1 MRSECSSSSHGD
13 AGRTRGPHSKQYM
26 ECARHMHPKA
36 SRHIGM
42 YAPREW
48 VAWIWAAEACVQL
61 GSRSHSH
68 LAPAVLKELKRVAAR
83 PRSGRVD
90 RASKHH
96 RRRLQTCAWD
106 AWQHGQAK
114 KRSRGAIWAHA
125 SMHHHAVAIRP
136 GRMDGTI
143 STCRRLQLTRSHSS
157 VPFSRRHPLPR
168 WSGQVLRP
176 QDQHGRR
183 PRSRAER
190 RTAPT
195 SRREVRIFLLT
206 RFRG

>member
-1 MRSECSSSSHGD
+1 
-13 AGRTRGPHSKQYM
+13 
-26 ECARHMHPKA
+26 
-36 SRHIGM
+36 
-42 YAPREW
+42 
-48 VAWIWAAEACVQL
+48 
-61 GSRSHSH
+61 
-68 LAPAVLKELKRVAAR
+68 VLP
-83 PRSGRVD
+83 PRSGRVG

-114 KRSRGAIWAHA
+114 EKSRGAIWAHA

-136 GRMDGTI
+136 GRAVPPG

-157 VPFSRRHPLPR
+157 VPSSRRHPLPR

-195 SRREVRIFLLT
+195 SRREVRIFLPRQFRKRRDVSGQYKT
-206 RFRG
+206 NKTNQPVRFTTSSGIIAYFCL